1 MAQVKHGDTV
11 KVHYTCTLK
20 DGTIVTSTMN
30 QEPSQFTIGKGQ
42 LIPGIEEA
50 IVGMEQGETKDITIP
65 SDRAFGPHKEEMVR
79 VVDRDRLPAD
89 LEVKVGMNLQ
99 AKNKDGQTSDLTVI
113 DVSESTVTLDFNHP
127 LAGKELLFN
136 VNVVEIS

>member
-1 MAQVKHGDTV
+1 MAQAKHGDNV

-20 DGTIVTSTMN
+20 DGTIVGSITDK
-30 QEPSQFTIGKGQ
+30 EPLQFTVGKGQ
-42 LIPGIEEA
+42 VIPGLEEA
-50 IVGMEQGETKDITIP
+50 VEGMEQGETKDITIP
-65 SDRAFGPHKEEMVR
+65 SDKAFGPRKEEMVR
-79 VVDRDRLPAD
+79 VVDRNKLPAD
-89 LEVKVGMNLQ
+89 LKVNVGMKLQ
-99 AKNKDGQTSDLTVI
+99 TKNKDGQTIDLTVI